1 MKIYDKLLNH
11 YQVFFNKRI
20 KYLRRKRNILLYC
33 ASDTMV
39 WHILNYYD
47 QVKENPVY
55 NFYLYYGDAKTDNE
69 TRTRR
74 TYEITKGT
82 RIEPITNKKRL
93 VLVPLDLIV
102 TADLDYEPFK
112 VHKRYRPYFICK
124 SWLSHSKH
132 RQ

>member
-1 MKIYDKLLNH
+1 
-11 YQVFFNKRI
+11 
-20 KYLRRKRNILLYC
+20 
-33 ASDTMV
+33 MV

-55 NFYLYYGDAKTDNE
+55 NFYLYYGDAKPDNE

-102 TADLDYEPFK
+102 TADLDYRHK
-112 VHKRYRPYFICK
+112 VHKRYRPILYVNHGFHIVSIDNDRNLCLWGRALMIRK
-124 SWLSHSKH
+124 IKPHRDKYAHSQCYNKESL
-132 RQ
+132 